1 MHPTQSARGW
11 VHLEE
16 LQPNVKNPPELRVAQ
31 RSLILRL
38 LRVWWQ

>member
-11 VHLEE
+11 VNLEE
-16 LQPNVKNPPELRVAQ
+16 LQPPELRVAQ